1 METSNIRLK
10 AALEATRLERLV
22 QKFADEGIS
31 DDILDQLEEEDL
43 AQLGVTRLGDRKRL
57 ITIFQKIFFN
67 GITSNAMVEV
77 RGGML
82 SEESE
87 LKGSL
92 VDTFLI
98 GKHMVLQDDW
108 EWVRVWG
115 ICNGYDLGGG
125 QANGS
130 YTPVTHVN
138 WYDAVKWCNAK
149 SEHEGLEPVYACEG
163 ATYRKGEFGPSGS
176 KIIQRKTN
184 SLGYRLP
191 LEAEWE
197 WAALGGILRPQEN
210 PSQVDTPRNES
221 SIGDW
226 RTARES
232 IFNELG
238 IYNMTSNIW
247 EWCWDHDNVETAHRI
262 RSGALNDNR
271 ERGRSRLHV
280 NHSPDSRLS
289 VLGFRLARNIS

>member
-22 QKFADEGIS
+22 QRFADEGIG
-31 DDILDQLEEEDL
+31 DDILDQLNEEDL
-43 AQLGVTRLGDRKRL
+43 VHLGVTRMGDRKRL
-57 ITIFQKIFFN
+57 ISIFQKMFYN
-67 GITSNAMVEV
+67 GMTSNTMVEV
-77 RGGML
+77 RGGIL
-82 SEESE
+82 PVESE
-87 LKGSL
+87 LKGT
-92 VDTFLI
+92 VVHTFLI
-98 GKHMVLQDDW
+98 GKHMVLQEDW

-115 ICNGYDLGGG
+115 ICNGYDLGAG

-130 YTPVTHVN
+130 FAPVTHVN

-149 SEHEGLEPVYACEG
+149 SEHDGIEPVYTCEG

-176 KIIQRKTN
+176 KLIQRNT
-184 SLGYRLP
+184 SSMGYRLP

-197 WAALGGILRPQEN
+197 WAAIGGILRQQELV
-210 PSQVDTPRNES
+210 SQIATPRNEVAA
-221 SIGDW
+221 GNV
-226 RTARES
+226 RNARES

-247 EWCWDHDNVETAHRI
+247 EWCWDHDDVETAHRI
-262 RSGALNDNR
+262 RSGALNDHGDK
-271 ERGRSRLHV
+271 GRALLHIS
-280 NHSPDSRLS
+280 HSPDSRLS

>member
-10 AALEATRLERLV
+10 AALEATRLERLL

-31 DDILDQLEEEDL
+31 DDILDQLKEEDL
-43 AQLGVTRLGDRKRL
+43 AHLGVTRMGDRKRL
-57 ITIFQKIFFN
+57 ISIFQKMFFN
-67 GITSNAMVEV
+67 GITSNFMLEV
-77 RGGML
+77 RGGVL
-82 SEESE
+82 PPESE
-87 LKGSL
+87 LKGTV

-98 GKHMVLQDDW
+98 GKHMVLQEDW

-115 ICNGYDLGGG
+115 ICNSYDIGAG

-130 YTPVTHVN
+130 LTPVTHVN

-149 SEHEGLEPVYACEG
+149 SEHDGIEPVYACEG
-163 ATYRKGEFGPSGS
+163 ETYRKGEFGPSGS
-176 KIIQRKTN
+176 KIIQRKAN
-184 SLGYRLP
+184 ALGYRLP
-191 LEAEWE
+191 LVAEWE
-197 WAALGGILRPQEN
+197 WAAIGGILRQQEMS
-210 PSQVDTPRNES
+210 SQVAATRS
-221 SIGDW
+221 QTIIGDW
-226 RTARES
+226 RTPRES

-262 RSGALNDNR
+262 RCRALNDHGDK
-271 ERGRSRLHV
+271 GRSLLHIS
-280 NHSPDSRLS
+280 HSQDSRLS

>member
-1 METSNIRLK
+1 MESSNLRLK
-10 AALEATRLERLV
+10 AALESIRLERLV

-31 DDILDQLEEEDL
+31 DDILDQLKEEDL
-43 AQLGVTRLGDRKRL
+43 AQLGVTRMGDRKRL
-57 ITIFQKIFFN
+57 ISIFRRMFFDGLN
-67 GITSNAMVEV
+67 DNIMVEV
-77 RGGML
+77 SGGVL
-82 SEESE
+82 PEESE
-87 LKGSL
+87 LKGTV

-98 GKHMVLQDDW
+98 GKHMVLQEDW

-115 ICNGYDLGGG
+115 ICNAYDLGAG

-130 YTPVTHVN
+130 LAPVTHVN

-163 ATYRKGEFGPSGS
+163 ETYRKGEFGPSGS
-176 KIIQRKTN
+176 KIIQRKAN
-184 SLGYRLP
+184 ALGYRLP

-197 WAALGGILRPQEN
+197 WAAIGGILRLQKSA
-210 PSQVDTPRNES
+210 SQAATARNES
-221 SIGDW
+221 TMRNW
-226 RTARES
+226 RTTRDS

-238 IYNMTSNIW
+238 LYNMTFNIW

-262 RSGALNDNR
+262 RSRALNDQ
-271 ERGRSRLHV
+271 GDKGHTRLHIS
-280 NHSPDSRLS
+280 HGPDSRLS